1 MINCASCKVYIC
13 RDGGDDAPAF
23 CPGTSEDE
31 IIKQAVCCYQGE
43 DNATARTAAV
53 VESTGYGQWPRVREI
68 MEFARRLDYQKI
80 GLAFC
85 LGLREEAR
93 MFAKILESNGFEV
106 VSAICKTGAV
116 DKEEIG
122 ILPGEKLNPD
132 KFEAICNP
140 AAQALLLEKGGSQ
153 LNVLLGLCVG
163 HDTLFIKHSKAPV
176 TVLAVKDRVLA
187 HNPLGALYAGHYYQ
201 KKLIGILNTK
211 KETD

>member
-1 MINCASCKVYIC
+1 VYRC
-13 RDGGDDAPAF
+13 RDGGDNAPAF
-23 CPGTSEDE
+23 CPGTNEE
-31 IIKQAVCCYQGE
+31 ELIKQAVCCYQGE

-53 VESTGYGQWPRVREI
+53 VEATGYGQWPRVREI

-106 VSAICKTGAV
+106 VSAICKAGAV

-122 ILPGEKLNPD
+122 ILPEEKLNQK

-140 AAQALLLEKGGSQ
+140 AAQAMLLEKGGSK

-201 KKLIGILNTK
+201 KKLVGILDTT
-211 KETD
+211 KETG